1 MNPLF
6 LDSTKPVGDKVVTN
20 VELSNLIVQ
29 PGEALFFE
37 LTDEFG
43 FVQRFQMKL
52 LETKKSIK
60 MVAEVWLK
68 YQHKYQYRFLFVK
81 EGQQI
86 TSSKM
91 KNISAGHVVSEFWSD
106 EIIELETNK
115 KNEIRNQQFDHSQND
130 KELSLVETIEAEPN
144 KKSRKKST
152 RKLFESQLF
161 DQIKLLIDD
170 LND

>member
-20 VELSNLIVQ
+20 VELSKLIVQ

-52 LETKKSIK
+52 LETKKSTK

-68 YQHKYQYRFLFVK
+68 YQHQYQYRFLFVK
-81 EGQQI
+81 EGNQI
-86 TSSKM
+86 TSSKV
-91 KNISAGHVVSEFWSD
+91 KNISAGHVVSDVWIEGITETLPPIEVNNQNQSFENTND
-106 EIIELETNK
+106 E
-115 KNEIRNQQFDHSQND
+115 Q
-130 KELSLVETIEAEPN
+130 V
-144 KKSRKKST
+144 
-152 RKLFESQLF
+152 QL
-161 DQIKLLIDD
+161 QAWI
-170 LND
+170 